1 LILPFLPSLGFT
13 SDIAKVLVVL
23 IIGSGSSI
31 VSHANDSFFWVV
43 TQMSNMDVKTGYKLQ
58 SGGTLVLGISAAIFI
73 WIMSLIF
80 I

>member
-1 LILPFLPSLGFT
+1 
-13 SDIAKVLVVL
+13 
-23 IIGSGSSI
+23 
-31 VSHANDSFFWVV
+31 
-43 TQMSNMDVKTGYKLQ
+43 MDVKTGYKLQ